1 MKRKLIGIAVRTA
14 IQVVAVSA
22 AALVLLVTLSPSSA
36 QDFQVAEVQP
46 ATLPAPIAAEQLTPA
61 IAVTASAP
69 ALTSDMLADYVARQ
83 QAQRGFNI
91 FGEAPAPQLTSA
103 MVSAYAATHYGNA
116 ALSAIDTA
124 APQPA
129 QPLAVAAFASPELA
143 YAALESSVT
152 DDMLAKYAHV
162 RYEPTDKKIAR
173 ATQERLCLSKA
184 IYHEARGESDN
195 GQWAVANVI
204 INRAMSKR
212 FPSTMCGVIYQ
223 NADQGRNRCQFSFA
237 CDGQPDMTSERRAWL
252 KANTIAAAAYS
263 EFQHG
268 QRPGVVPGSALFYHT
283 RAVSPDWS
291 STYQRVAQIGAHVFY
306 APL

>member
-1 MKRKLIGIAVRTA
+1 M
-14 IQVVAVSA
+14 AVSA
-22 AALVLLVTLSPSSA
+22 AALVLSAASSYSWA
-36 QDFQVAEVQP
+36 QDVQVAEVQP
-46 ATLPAPIAAEQLTPA
+46 ATLPAPIAAERLTPVVA
-61 IAVTASAP
+61 DTASVP
-69 ALTSDMLADYVARQ
+69 ALTPDVLAAYVARQ
-83 QAQRGFNI
+83 QAAKGFNI

-103 MVSAYAATHYGNA
+103 MVSAYAAAHYGNA
-116 ALSAIDTA
+116 ALTAIDTA
-124 APQPA
+124 APAPA
-129 QPLAVAAFASPELA
+129 QPSAVSAFASPELA

-162 RYEPTDKKIAR
+162 RFEPTVKKIAR
-173 ATQERLCLSKA
+173 ANQEKLCLSKA

-237 CDGQPDMTSERRAWL
+237 CDGQPDMTSERKAWL

-283 RAVSPDWS
+283 RSVSPDWS

>member
-1 MKRKLIGIAVRTA
+1 MVAGAAVL
-14 IQVVAVSA
+14 VLSA
-22 AALVLLVTLSPSSA
+22 AFSPSWA
-36 QDFQVAEVQP
+36 ADVQVAEVQP
-46 ATLPAPIAAEQLTPA
+46 ATVPAPIAAERLTPE
-61 IAVTASAP
+61 IADTAAVP
-69 ALTSDMLADYVARQ
+69 ALTSDVLAAYVARQ
-83 QAQRGFNI
+83 QAQKGFNI
-91 FGEAPAPQLTSA
+91 FGEAPAPKLTSA
-103 MVSAYAATHYGNA
+103 MVSAYAAAHYGNA
-116 ALSAIDTA
+116 ALTAINSA
-124 APQPA
+124 APAPA
-129 QPLAVAAFASPELA
+129 QPSAVMAFASPELA

-162 RYEPTDKKIAR
+162 RFEPTDKKIAR
-173 ATQERLCLSKA
+173 ANQEKLCLSKA

-237 CDGQPDMTSERRAWL
+237 CDGQPDMTSERKAWL

-268 QRPGVVPGSALFYHT
+268 QRPGVIPGSALFYHT
-283 RAVSPDWS
+283 RSVSPDWS

>member
-1 MKRKLIGIAVRTA
+1 VPAPA
-14 IQVVAVSA
+14 APSAVS
-22 AALVLLVTLSPSSA
+22 
-36 QDFQVAEVQP
+36 
-46 ATLPAPIAAEQLTPA
+46 
-61 IAVTASAP
+61 
-69 ALTSDMLADYVARQ
+69 
-83 QAQRGFNI
+83 
-91 FGEAPAPQLTSA
+91 
-103 MVSAYAATHYGNA
+103 
-116 ALSAIDTA
+116 
-124 APQPA
+124 
-129 QPLAVAAFASPELA
+129 AFASPELA

-162 RYEPTDKKIAR
+162 RFEPTDKKIAR
-173 ATQERLCLSKA
+173 ANQEKLCLSKA

-237 CDGQPDMTSERRAWL
+237 CDGQPDMASERRAWV

-283 RAVSPDWS
+283 RSVSPDWS